1 MSWHGETKLV
11 QKSKVSWTESAGIA
25 LALKLDVDDV
35 VWGKRALT
43 YTLVMSISGLN
54 MIVFKTSLS
63 ILCYV
68 LFPLF

>member
-25 LALKLDVDDV
+25 LALKLDVDDA

-63 ILCYV
+63 ILYYV
-68 LFPLF
+68 LFPLI